1 MVVPVLKFSL
11 QHLQQITQFVLV
23 GKILDYS
30 GGVGVRRKMDSGL
43 AAGCAN
49 GDNGGIA
56 GSSNIADSSVCG
68 VVLVTEGV
76 VGLADG
82 CEGDGDHEV
91 GSHNNKDVDLLGF
104 VGSENSRGDGDEVC
118 WTEARGSGWSPP
130 HHFAHSF
137 SSQ

>member
-1 MVVPVLKFSL
+1 M
-11 QHLQQITQFVLV
+11 QQITQFLLV
-23 GKILDYS
+23 RKVLDYS
-30 GGVGVRRKMDSGL
+30 GGVGVRRKLDSGH

-49 GDNGGIA
+49 GDNGGTA
-56 GSSNIADSSVCG
+56 GSSNIAGSSVCG

-91 GSHNNKDVDLLGF
+91 GSHSNKDVDLLGF
-104 VGSENSRGDGDEVC
+104 VGSESSRGDGDEVC

-130 HHFAHSF
+130 HHFANSF